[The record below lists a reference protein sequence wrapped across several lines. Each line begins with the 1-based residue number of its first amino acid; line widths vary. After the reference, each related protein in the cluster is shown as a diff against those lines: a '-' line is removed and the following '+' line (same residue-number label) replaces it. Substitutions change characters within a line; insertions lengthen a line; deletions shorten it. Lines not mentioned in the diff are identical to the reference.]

1 MSEHAA
7 APAAA
12 AETHAHPEVNYIAK
26 FMWLVALT
34 AAEVLVA
41 WKVEGGAKLGLLA
54 VLSCWKAGIVLNYFM
69 HLKMENCALKLA
81 LAFPLTLIFVLV
93 ILFLLDGVWLERS
106 FTGL

>member
-1 MSEHAA
+1 MSEHGGA

-12 AETHAHPEVNYIAK
+12 GAHDHPEVNYIAK
-26 FMWLVALT
+26 FVWLVGLT

-81 LAFPLTLIFVLV
+81 MAFPLALVFILV

-106 FTGL
+106 FAG